1 MHNYIEIYLNPHQF
15 LHPHITHTMATIK
28 SAVLA
33 RAVHEAVL
41 TDHFQSGCQLHLD
54 AKHFREMDW
63 STAAAIKAT
72 NPRSLVASLQS
83 RLTKV
88 VEGGSSSPSAA
99 AGGLERDLIGRN
111 PGFDPVFMKV

>member
-1 MHNYIEIYLNPHQF
+1 
-15 LHPHITHTMATIK
+15 MATVK

-63 STAAAIKAT
+63 STAAGMKA
-72 NPRSLVASLQS
+72 NPRSILSSLQS

-88 VEGGSSSPSAA
+88 VEGGSSSAS
-99 AGGLERDLIGRN
+99 AGGHEKDLIGSN